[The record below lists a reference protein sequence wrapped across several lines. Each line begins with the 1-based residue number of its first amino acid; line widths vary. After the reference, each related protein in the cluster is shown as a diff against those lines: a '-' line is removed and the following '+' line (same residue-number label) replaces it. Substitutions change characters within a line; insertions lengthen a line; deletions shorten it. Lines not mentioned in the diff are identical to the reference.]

1 LDFGSD
7 TNYDEQHPAE
17 STTARPGSP
26 DDFTVGLP
34 PLAGKG
40 WWVE

>member
-26 DDFTVGLP
+26 DDFAASSP

-40 WWVE
+40 CLAE

>member
-1 LDFGSD
+1 LVFGSD

-26 DDFTVGLP
+26 DDFADDRQLP
-34 PLAGKG
+34 TGKG
-40 WWVE
+40 RQAE